1 MSVHI
6 VMIINALVLIV
17 LGLAG
22 YFTAEP
28 AGRSM
33 TAFIGPAVG
42 IILLLLS
49 PAVKKG
55 NSTAT
60 HIGVVLTIIVAI
72 ALATRMGGG
81 NPYVIAMGVVSMIA
95 VIVYIMDFIRR
106 KKERESKAV

>member
-1 MSVHI
+1 
-6 VMIINALVLIV
+6 MIINAVVLIV
-17 LGLAG
+17 LGLLG

-28 AGRSM
+28 SGRSM

-42 IILLLLS
+42 IVLLLLS
-49 PAVKKG
+49 PAVKNN

-60 HIGVVLTIIVAI
+60 HLGVVLTAIVAI

-81 NPYVIAMGVVSMIA
+81 NPYVIIMGVVSIIA
-95 VIVYIMDFIRR
+95 VVCYIMDFIRR